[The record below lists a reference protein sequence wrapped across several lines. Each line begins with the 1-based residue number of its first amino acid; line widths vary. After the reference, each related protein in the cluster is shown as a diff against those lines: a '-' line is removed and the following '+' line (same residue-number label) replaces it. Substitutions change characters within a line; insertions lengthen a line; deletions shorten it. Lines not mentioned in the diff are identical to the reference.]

1 MMTNP
6 NEPWLDTDYDP
17 YKGMDDQDRMLAGC
31 LHIVI
36 FIVGMMV
43 MLVIAALCNSCTTT
57 KYVEVE
63 RTKTDTCYVTQHQ
76 RDSIYIEKYRHDSV
90 SIQQRGDTVFVNKWL
105 TVYQD
110 QWRDRVVHDSIYL
123 SKTDTLNLVK
133 VEVREKPLTPWQ
145 RTRMA
150 CGTASLVIVAFGIV
164 ICFIRRILKKQ

>member
-6 NEPWLDTDYDP
+6 NEPWLDMDYDP

-43 MLVIAALCNSCTTT
+43 MLVIAALCNICTTT

-90 SIQQRGDTVFVNKWL
+90 FIQQRGDTVFVNKWL

>member
-1 MMTNP
+1 MYVNRENPKFRKMMESYPHLAEYSDPMKRMERPLIGREREMRAMRAAFERPELSNVVLLGP
-6 NEPWLDTDYDP
+6 AGSGKALADDTLIPVADGRGYV
-17 YKGMDDQDRMLAGC
+17 R
-31 LHIVI
+31 
-36 FIVGMMV
+36 
-43 MLVIAALCNSCTTT
+43 IADVA
-57 KYVEVE
+57 V
-63 RTKTDTCYVTQHQ
+63 
-76 RDSIYIEKYRHDSV
+76 
-90 SIQQRGDTVFVNKWL
+90 GDTVFVNKWL